1 MTEITNKNFQILKL
15 GNPILRLT
23 AKELTREEIL
33 SSEIQELIPKMWSV
47 MREAGGIG
55 LAAPQIG
62 ISIQLAVIKLEND
75 SERYDNLEDSEE
87 FIIFNPKLEVLDEK
101 KQGFWEGCLS
111 VPGLRGYVE
120 RPRKLKI
127 KYLDEHAIERQVIVE
142 DFLATVFQHE
152 LDHLFGYLYVDRLD
166 STKDLVFPMDL
177 SDGNNQIFLFDR
189 FKPEII
195 SIVLYSGLSISRNF
209 LSEDKVFFTISSKLK
224 SPLQDP
230 ILICSE
236 G

>member
-1 MTEITNKNFQILKL
+1 MTEITNKNLQILKL

-23 AKELTREEIL
+23 AKELTKEEIL

-47 MREAGGIG
+47 MKEAGGIG

-75 SERYDNLEDSEE
+75 SERYDVLEDSEE

-101 KQGFWEGCLS
+101 NQGFWEGCLS

-127 KYLDEHAIERQVIVE
+127 KYLD
-142 DFLATVFQHE
+142 
-152 LDHLFGYLYVDRLD
+152 
-166 STKDLVFPMDL
+166 
-177 SDGNNQIFLFDR
+177 
-189 FKPEII
+189 
-195 SIVLYSGLSISRNF
+195 
-209 LSEDKVFFTISSKLK
+209 
-224 SPLQDP
+224 
-230 ILICSE
+230 
-236 G
+236 